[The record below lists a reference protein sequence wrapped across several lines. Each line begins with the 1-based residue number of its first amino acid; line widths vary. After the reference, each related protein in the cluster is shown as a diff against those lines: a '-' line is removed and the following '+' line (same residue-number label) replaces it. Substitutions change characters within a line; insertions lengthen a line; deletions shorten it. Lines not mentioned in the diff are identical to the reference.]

1 MNSLLQEISLLVE
14 DFGSAPKLEEMPKRT
29 LADKGIAGPT
39 AAHVIEDV
47 HTPLNLAY
55 LTFTTGTSAFQNIVG
70 VTYAELPAR
79 IRASVRILERAGL
92 KCGDKLLVTYP
103 PLVNVFSGQAL
114 KDFGLKWSF
123 LVRSSRDAFLAALYK
138 ERPAAVVGESAFL
151 RAALTDAKNMGVAED
166 LPKGVKLLTAGTPLD
181 LELLPVAQEL
191 LQAEV
196 HDLYGCQEIGWLA
209 MDGIPVRDDIELTPA
224 AIRGGQ
230 QYYELIA
237 GGLPMGDS
245 FPCSESGHVCN
256 KAGKIITY
264 RRERTYP
271 EYEVIVKAT
280 TLASAVTLNRVAR
293 SILRIKGRI
302 VKVSSEVQVNA
313 EQTILELRG
322 DPISGIEIPSVT
334 ITGPVQT
341 EFFDKTQLKR
351 HDLVYPSS
359 IGRARLK
366 QVFLNE
372 LTGEKAF
379 LAADIFRAD
388 SVIPGIVRRAEV
400 LSADVIPL
408 GFVHPQL
415 CEGRRLRLTAE
426 LEVGEAVKLKRPY
439 ELAAAEFKVSTN
451 CLAAAQAACSYA
463 AERRLK
469 LGILG
474 SAGLEIATGL
484 PFTNSESDLDLL
496 ITGLSLQ
503 QLQEVYTELQAI
515 GKKFQVDID
524 LETEL
529 INGYGIKAAELFQ
542 PTQTVLGKSLQDV
555 QILKKK
561 TVVEI
566 LSQEA

>member
-1 MNSLLQEISLLVE
+1 MGRETRLRSYKILNKKAHRKQKPAGFLHLQYNKQIYTPSDKRQQGHTRFLYPYASKHQGRYKKRLKTKIERFNYISVKTVI
-14 DFGSAPKLEEMPKRT
+14 PKSRFSTKNIFVSSTLQHVVEEMPKRT

-302 VKVSSEVQVNA
+302 VKVSPEVQVNA

-341 EFFDKTQLKR
+341 EFFDTMVQAQLDYQQNSKADPVWTKR
-351 HDLVYPSS
+351 S
-359 IGRARLK
+359 
-366 QVFLNE
+366 
-372 LTGEKAF
+372 
-379 LAADIFRAD
+379 
-388 SVIPGIVRRAEV
+388 
-400 LSADVIPL
+400 
-408 GFVHPQL
+408 
-415 CEGRRLRLTAE
+415 
-426 LEVGEAVKLKRPY
+426 
-439 ELAAAEFKVSTN
+439 
-451 CLAAAQAACSYA
+451 
-463 AERRLK
+463 
-469 LGILG
+469 
-474 SAGLEIATGL
+474 
-484 PFTNSESDLDLL
+484 
-496 ITGLSLQ
+496 
-503 QLQEVYTELQAI
+503 
-515 GKKFQVDID
+515 
-524 LETEL
+524 
-529 INGYGIKAAELFQ
+529 
-542 PTQTVLGKSLQDV
+542 
-555 QILKKK
+555 
-561 TVVEI
+561 
-566 LSQEA
+566 

>member
-1 MNSLLQEISLLVE
+1 M
-14 DFGSAPKLEEMPKRT
+14 
-29 LADKGIAGPT
+29 
-39 AAHVIEDV
+39 
-47 HTPLNLAY
+47 
-55 LTFTTGTSAFQNIVG
+55 
-70 VTYAELPAR
+70 
-79 IRASVRILERAGL
+79 
-92 KCGDKLLVTYP
+92 
-103 PLVNVFSGQAL
+103 
-114 KDFGLKWSF
+114 
-123 LVRSSRDAFLAALYK
+123 
-138 ERPAAVVGESAFL
+138 
-151 RAALTDAKNMGVAED
+151 
-166 LPKGVKLLTAGTPLD
+166 
-181 LELLPVAQEL
+181 
-191 LQAEV
+191 
-196 HDLYGCQEIGWLA
+196 
-209 MDGIPVRDDIELTPA
+209 
-224 AIRGGQ
+224 
-230 QYYELIA
+230 
-237 GGLPMGDS
+237 
-245 FPCSESGHVCN
+245 
-256 KAGKIITY
+256 
-264 RRERTYP
+264 
-271 EYEVIVKAT
+271 
-280 TLASAVTLNRVAR
+280 
-293 SILRIKGRI
+293 
-302 VKVSSEVQVNA
+302 
-313 EQTILELRG
+313 
-322 DPISGIEIPSVT
+322 
-334 ITGPVQT
+334 
-341 EFFDKTQLKR
+341 DKTQLKR

-408 GFVHPQL
+408 GVVHPPL
-415 CEGRRLRLTAE
+415 GEGRRLRLTAE

-463 AERRLK
+463 AERLK

>member
-92 KCGDKLLVTYP
+92 KRGDKLLVTYP

-271 EYEVIVKAT
+271 
-280 TLASAVTLNRVAR
+280 
-293 SILRIKGRI
+293 
-302 VKVSSEVQVNA
+302 
-313 EQTILELRG
+313 
-322 DPISGIEIPSVT
+322 
-334 ITGPVQT
+334 
-341 EFFDKTQLKR
+341 
-351 HDLVYPSS
+351 
-359 IGRARLK
+359 
-366 QVFLNE
+366 
-372 LTGEKAF
+372 
-379 LAADIFRAD
+379 
-388 SVIPGIVRRAEV
+388 
-400 LSADVIPL
+400 
-408 GFVHPQL
+408 
-415 CEGRRLRLTAE
+415 
-426 LEVGEAVKLKRPY
+426 
-439 ELAAAEFKVSTN
+439 
-451 CLAAAQAACSYA
+451 
-463 AERRLK
+463 
-469 LGILG
+469 
-474 SAGLEIATGL
+474 
-484 PFTNSESDLDLL
+484 
-496 ITGLSLQ
+496 
-503 QLQEVYTELQAI
+503 
-515 GKKFQVDID
+515 
-524 LETEL
+524 
-529 INGYGIKAAELFQ
+529 
-542 PTQTVLGKSLQDV
+542 
-555 QILKKK
+555 
-561 TVVEI
+561 
-566 LSQEA
+566 

>member
-1 MNSLLQEISLLVE
+1 M
-14 DFGSAPKLEEMPKRT
+14 
-29 LADKGIAGPT
+29 
-39 AAHVIEDV
+39 
-47 HTPLNLAY
+47 
-55 LTFTTGTSAFQNIVG
+55 
-70 VTYAELPAR
+70 
-79 IRASVRILERAGL
+79 
-92 KCGDKLLVTYP
+92 
-103 PLVNVFSGQAL
+103 
-114 KDFGLKWSF
+114 
-123 LVRSSRDAFLAALYK
+123 
-138 ERPAAVVGESAFL
+138 
-151 RAALTDAKNMGVAED
+151 
-166 LPKGVKLLTAGTPLD
+166 
-181 LELLPVAQEL
+181 
-191 LQAEV
+191 
-196 HDLYGCQEIGWLA
+196 
-209 MDGIPVRDDIELTPA
+209 
-224 AIRGGQ
+224 
-230 QYYELIA
+230 
-237 GGLPMGDS
+237 
-245 FPCSESGHVCN
+245 
-256 KAGKIITY
+256 
-264 RRERTYP
+264 
-271 EYEVIVKAT
+271 
-280 TLASAVTLNRVAR
+280 
-293 SILRIKGRI
+293 
-302 VKVSSEVQVNA
+302 
-313 EQTILELRG
+313 
-322 DPISGIEIPSVT
+322 
-334 ITGPVQT
+334 
-341 EFFDKTQLKR
+341 DKTQLKR

-400 LSADVIPL
+400 LSADVIPV

>member
-1 MNSLLQEISLLVE
+1 M
-14 DFGSAPKLEEMPKRT
+14 
-29 LADKGIAGPT
+29 
-39 AAHVIEDV
+39 
-47 HTPLNLAY
+47 
-55 LTFTTGTSAFQNIVG
+55 
-70 VTYAELPAR
+70 
-79 IRASVRILERAGL
+79 
-92 KCGDKLLVTYP
+92 
-103 PLVNVFSGQAL
+103 
-114 KDFGLKWSF
+114 
-123 LVRSSRDAFLAALYK
+123 
-138 ERPAAVVGESAFL
+138 
-151 RAALTDAKNMGVAED
+151 
-166 LPKGVKLLTAGTPLD
+166 
-181 LELLPVAQEL
+181 
-191 LQAEV
+191 
-196 HDLYGCQEIGWLA
+196 
-209 MDGIPVRDDIELTPA
+209 
-224 AIRGGQ
+224 
-230 QYYELIA
+230 
-237 GGLPMGDS
+237 
-245 FPCSESGHVCN
+245 
-256 KAGKIITY
+256 
-264 RRERTYP
+264 
-271 EYEVIVKAT
+271 
-280 TLASAVTLNRVAR
+280 
-293 SILRIKGRI
+293 
-302 VKVSSEVQVNA
+302 
-313 EQTILELRG
+313 
-322 DPISGIEIPSVT
+322 
-334 ITGPVQT
+334 
-341 EFFDKTQLKR
+341 DKTQLKR

-415 CEGRRLRLTAE
+415 FEGRRLRLTAE

-451 CLAAAQAACSYA
+451 CLAAAQAAYSYA

-503 QLQEVYTELQAI
+503 QLQEVDTELQAI

-529 INGYGIKAAELFQ
+529 INGYGIKAELFQ

>member
-1 MNSLLQEISLLVE
+1 M
-14 DFGSAPKLEEMPKRT
+14 
-29 LADKGIAGPT
+29 
-39 AAHVIEDV
+39 
-47 HTPLNLAY
+47 
-55 LTFTTGTSAFQNIVG
+55 
-70 VTYAELPAR
+70 
-79 IRASVRILERAGL
+79 
-92 KCGDKLLVTYP
+92 
-103 PLVNVFSGQAL
+103 
-114 KDFGLKWSF
+114 
-123 LVRSSRDAFLAALYK
+123 
-138 ERPAAVVGESAFL
+138 
-151 RAALTDAKNMGVAED
+151 
-166 LPKGVKLLTAGTPLD
+166 
-181 LELLPVAQEL
+181 
-191 LQAEV
+191 
-196 HDLYGCQEIGWLA
+196 
-209 MDGIPVRDDIELTPA
+209 
-224 AIRGGQ
+224 
-230 QYYELIA
+230 
-237 GGLPMGDS
+237 
-245 FPCSESGHVCN
+245 
-256 KAGKIITY
+256 
-264 RRERTYP
+264 
-271 EYEVIVKAT
+271 
-280 TLASAVTLNRVAR
+280 
-293 SILRIKGRI
+293 
-302 VKVSSEVQVNA
+302 
-313 EQTILELRG
+313 
-322 DPISGIEIPSVT
+322 
-334 ITGPVQT
+334 
-341 EFFDKTQLKR
+341 DKTQLKR

-561 TVVEI
+561 TAAGVEVRFMYDGMCSI
-566 LSQEA
+566 SLLPPDYPKKIRRFGIQCKMSVRSGRYFRRHKITGITEKSV